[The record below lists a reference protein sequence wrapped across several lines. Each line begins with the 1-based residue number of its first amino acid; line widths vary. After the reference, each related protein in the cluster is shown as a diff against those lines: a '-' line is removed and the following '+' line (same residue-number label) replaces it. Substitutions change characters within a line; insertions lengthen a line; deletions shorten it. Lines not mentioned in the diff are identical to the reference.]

1 MISISRVHYPV
12 TSLGVG
18 RRAGIWFQG
27 CSIGCRGCVSSD
39 TWVASSEHERSVGD
53 LMDWIRSLPKD
64 ELDGLTISGGE
75 PFEQPDQLRELLS
88 QFREYRDQ
96 IARPVDILCFSG
108 NTFEHLQNF
117 NSDILELLDVVVP
130 GRFVE
135 SRPTNLIWRGSSN
148 QELVLLSELGATR
161 YAEFADYE
169 PAKKPMQVAV
179 DGDGIWWI
187 GIPGRSDMDELTRR
201 MAERGVF
208 ASGQSW

>member
-1 MISISRVHYPV
+1 M
-12 TSLGVG
+12 
-18 RRAGIWFQG
+18 
-27 CSIGCRGCVSSD
+27 
-39 TWVASSEHERSVGD
+39 
-53 LMDWIRSLPKD
+53 D

-75 PFEQPDQLRELLS
+75 PFEQPDQLRELLI
-88 QFREYRDQ
+88 QFHEYRDLL
-96 IARPVDILCFSG
+96 ARPIDILCFSG
-108 NTFEHLQNF
+108 NTLEHLQNL
-117 NSDILELLDVVVP
+117 NSDILELLDVLVP
-130 GRFVE
+130 GRFME

-161 YAEFADYE
+161 YAEFVDHE